1 MICDYYCL
9 DECFEKLNV
18 FTYLDE
24 LQEEGKIKYRI
35 VEHDI
40 IRIKDLSLSNKDI
53 KYFLDFFEQNNILEY
68 NGYESYIYED
78 DMVDSDEELDNE
90 Q

>member
-1 MICDYYCL
+1 MYINDTFYY
-9 DECFEKLNV
+9 K
-18 FTYLDE
+18 TYN
-24 LQEEGKIKYRI
+24 GKIKYRI